1 MYQINGEIYYDCCLE
16 AKLVLIDA
24 ISQAA
29 LEESI
34 KIKLI
39 EEIQILIENHGDKSE
54 LMSFIE
60 LNQLARIK
68 SILPVIENL
77 ARSPLNVLPTKYMNT
92 HPLVGA
98 SESFLPPN
106 LLLNPT
112 SKMVETR
119 GKVTDSI
126 VKTLEYF
133 LANDFTA
140 SGQNLEQHF
149 QKFAINMI
157 FESSNTYPGTFPLD
171 KVNKGLSIINQIIL
185 PIDSLN
191 ETQLKHV
198 IQMSIDLLKD
208 PIALHYQIMAIHAQ
222 FGYSL
227 IKFIPIFKQD
237 TLVTQNDNPVYKKI
251 VEEYTRKYPT
261 VGVTTFEDFL
271 SLLNGWDE
279 NAKKARRFICD
290 EMMYQSMLYTV
301 ESHRGRGN
309 PDQFVLTNKLGVMR
323 NSDSSYQNQL
333 PRLEAQL
340 PWVDWTKCEFRE
352 DSKIVNSMTATETPF
367 ISSFSGTTSLL
378 LNIMISSN
386 ALKTLEEQQI
396 YLVNIMSYVSGV
408 GFHSMH
414 EILGPAAWCLNLIPR
429 DLYPIEV
436 PNTKLEYRA
445 PLYHNYFQIIGRID
459 PEFMQVR
466 NESNAAFLKWYRE
479 VYFPNLIM
487 TSYPK
492 LFKGILEKGIE
503 NQEDSLIS
511 FLNVFFKIPMEKN
524 LYKKLLRVFADVYYE
539 HKSEIDKIL
548 NDKILSDDNPIREMY
563 SILQMAAIFDK
574 VNSEYRNNLSFDRR
588 GRYIMISSEEL
599 SDEFTEIGPPL
610 AEKTAT
616 LTEALRKVGL
626 SEKSINTIIS
636 QIQQQKQITSFKI
649 KDESILQELIFIS
662 QNIEKHSG
670 TKFTFFKEEK
680 TPEGFEKTQ
689 EQYGPK

>member
-16 AKLVLIDA
+16 AKLVLIDT

-29 LEESI
+29 LEEYI

-60 LNQLARIK
+60 SNQLARIK
-68 SILPVIENL
+68 SILPVIEKI
-77 ARSPLNVLPTKYMNT
+77 ARSPFNILPTTYINA
-92 HPLVGA
+92 HPLIGA

-119 GKVTDSI
+119 DKVTESI
-126 VKTLEYF
+126 VKTLELF
-133 LANDFTA
+133 LANDFKL
-140 SGQNLEQHF
+140 SGQNLVQQF
-149 QKFAINMI
+149 QKFAVNMI
-157 FESSNTYPGTFPLD
+157 FESSKTYPGTFTLD
-171 KVNKGLSIINQIIL
+171 EVNKGLSLANQIIL
-185 PIDSLN
+185 PADTLN
-191 ETQLKHV
+191 EEQLKHV
-198 IQMSIDLLKD
+198 IQMSINRLKD
-208 PIALHYQIMAIHAQ
+208 PSALHYQIMAVHAQ

-227 IKFIPIFKQD
+227 VKFVPILKQD
-237 TLVTQNDNPVYKKI
+237 TLVAQKDNPVYMKI
-251 VEEYTRKYPT
+251 VEEYTRKHPT

-271 SLLNGWDE
+271 RLLNGWDE

-290 EMMYQSMLYTV
+290 DMMYQSMLYTV

-323 NSDSSYQNQL
+323 NSDPRYQNQL
-333 PRLEAQL
+333 PRLDAQI
-340 PWVDWTKCEFRE
+340 PWVDWTKCEFKE
-352 DSKIVNSMTATETPF
+352 DSKLVNSMTATETPF

-378 LNIMISSN
+378 LNIMFSSN

-408 GFHSMH
+408 GYHSMH

-429 DLYPIEV
+429 DIYPIEV
-436 PNTKLEYRA
+436 PNTNLEYRA
-445 PLYHNYFQIIGRID
+445 PLYHNYFQIIARID

-479 VYFPNLIM
+479 VYSLNPSM

-492 LFKGILEKGIE
+492 VFKGILENGIK
-503 NQEDSLIS
+503 NQDDALIS
-511 FLNVFFKIPMEKN
+511 FLNDFFKIPMEKK
-524 LYKKLLRVFADVYYE
+524 LYKKLLRVFSDVYYD
-539 HKSEIDKIL
+539 HKSEIDNIMNGKI
-548 NDKILSDDNPIREMY
+548 ISDDNPIREMY
-563 SILQMAAIFDK
+563 SLLRMATIFDK
-574 VNSEYRNNLSFDRR
+574 VNSEYRNNLTFDRR
-588 GRYIMISSEEL
+588 GRYIVISSEEL
-599 SDEFTEIGPPL
+599 LDEFTEVGPPL

-616 LTEALRKVGL
+616 LTDALRKVGL
-626 SEKSINTIIS
+626 SEKSIHTIIS
-636 QIQQQKQITSFKI
+636 QIQGQTQITSFKI
-649 KDESILQELIFIS
+649 KDKTILQELISIS
-662 QNIEKHSG
+662 QNVGKHSG
-670 TKFTFFKEEK
+670 TKFNFFQDEK
-680 TPEGFEKTQ
+680 TSNGFEKTQ